1 MPALADD
8 PQALADRVTELEI
21 RYTHQQALTETLSDV
36 IREQQDALD
45 ALRRRLARLEDR
57 LADLGE
63 PSPLDPNH
71 A

>member
-8 PQALADRVTELEI
+8 PQALAERVTELEI
-21 RYTHQQALTETLSDV
+21 RYTHQQATTETLSEI
-36 IREQQDALD
+36 IREQHGALD

-63 PSPLDPNH
+63 PDPLS
-71 A
+71 

>member
-21 RYTHQQALTETLSDV
+21 RYTHQHAMTETLSDI

-45 ALRRRLARLEDR
+45 ALRERLARLEDR
-57 LADLGE
+57 LTDSGE
-63 PSPLDPNH
+63 PLS
-71 A
+71 